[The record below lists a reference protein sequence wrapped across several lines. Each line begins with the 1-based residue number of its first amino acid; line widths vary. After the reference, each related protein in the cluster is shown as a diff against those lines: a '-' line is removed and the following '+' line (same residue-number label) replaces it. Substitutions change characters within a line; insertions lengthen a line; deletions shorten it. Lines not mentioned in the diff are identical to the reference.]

1 MEHRIMTDVRLHE
14 YETWLWA
21 AEKSGATVEK
31 YLRDARAFQVFLQ
44 GAEVQKQ
51 AVVAYKQALVERG
64 YAVRSINSMLASLN
78 SFFRFLGWNDCLVR
92 SIRTQRQTYCPEAKE
107 LSKAEYLRLVQSA
120 RQRPRMQ
127 LLLETICSTDIRVS
141 ELVYFTV
148 EAVRQGQNK
157 STQVGAS

>member
-64 YAVRSINSMLASLN
+64 YAVR
-78 SFFRFLGWNDCLVR
+78 
-92 SIRTQRQTYCPEAKE
+92 
-107 LSKAEYLRLVQSA
+107 
-120 RQRPRMQ
+120 
-127 LLLETICSTDIRVS
+127 
-141 ELVYFTV
+141 
-148 EAVRQGQNK
+148 
-157 STQVGAS
+157 